1 MASRIRAR
9 SAIGST
15 RGSATLL
22 RNATTTTTNAVIAI
36 GMSHQMSADTRVI
49 LSVGDTSRW
58 RVLPHVET

>member
-22 RNATTTTTNAVIAI
+22 RNATTTNTKAVTAI
-36 GMSHQMSADTRVI
+36 GISHQMSADTRVI
-49 LSVGDTSRW
+49 LSVGGESR
-58 RVLPHVET
+58 